1 MKRRTFLQHIGGFL
15 AVLGITEAEWLS
27 LGNNYYQALAQT
39 SSRKLALLVGI
50 NNYSQFPTLNGCL
63 TDVELQKQLL
73 IHRFGFQLSDIL
85 CLTDEQASKSLIQK
99 AFNDLN
105 SQVQP
110 GDVVY
115 FHFSGYS
122 TYVKSQKAL
131 ILFDDSLEKK
141 GEANYLL
148 EETLQLILHAL
159 KTENVIAV
167 LDTGYNINHS
177 KNCGLKVRT
186 VKIPDNINIAND
198 ELEYQKQLK
207 SQAITT
213 PPALILSATSNPN
226 QSARELQMS
235 GFSTGLFTYALTQY
249 LWENSLTTTVQ
260 FGLQKVNSTVQQ
272 LGSNQQSTLIN
283 SKKIQQ
289 LGTFASNFGIGA
301 DINIQSEYSGGAEG
315 AITSVEEDGKA
326 VQLWL
331 GGVPAHVLEYMGA
344 NSRFA
349 VISNSASSPNL
360 VLRVRSGLTAKAS
373 LRTDSSTETSISL
386 QVGQLIQEV
395 VRVIPKNIHLN
406 IGLDKLERIE
416 RVDATSAFATLNHIS
431 STAAEQPTDYIFG
444 KLLDKPQETGAMVS
458 SSRYGLFSLSGELIA
473 NTSGEVGEAVK
484 VAAQRLAPKLQ
495 TLLAAKLWRITENEA
510 SSLLNVKVTLE
521 TVVASHAGASSQP
534 IMIRESFRG
543 RAFSTK
549 VLTTT
554 TTTTTMELNK
564 LSIGNRIQYKV
575 ENKSN
580 QTLYLML
587 LGLDSS
593 KNAFAL
599 YAWHNKSEDAPPL
612 PSLQNITIEPGA
624 TTTVPQTNP
633 GFEWIIQGLSD
644 SIEVQLI
651 LSTAP
656 FTQTLAALS
665 VTKVARV
672 EQQRIVP
679 VSNPSEVAVALLQD
693 LHDAYK
699 DKKDTSDAYVW
710 NVNNWASFSFVFQA
724 Q

>member
-1 MKRRTFLQHIGGFL
+1 MMKRRTFLQRIGGIL
-15 AVLGITEAEWLS
+15 AVLGITEAFELS

-39 SSRKLALLVGI
+39 SLRKLALLVGI

-131 ILFDDSLEKK
+131 VLFDDSLEKK
-141 GEANYLL
+141 GETNYLL

-177 KNCGLKVRT
+177 KNCGLKVRA
-186 VKIPDNINIAND
+186 VQISDNINIAGD

-235 GFSTGLFTYALTQY
+235 GFSSGLFTYALTQY

-260 FGLQKVNSTVQQ
+260 FGLQKVNLTVQQ

-301 DINIQSEYSGGAEG
+301 DINIQIQAQHSGGAEG
-315 AITSVEEDGKA
+315 AITIVEEDGKT

-331 GGVPAHVLEYMGA
+331 GGVPAHVLEYIGA

-349 VISNSASSPNL
+349 VVSNSVSSPNL

-373 LRTDSSTETSISL
+373 LRTDYSTETPISL
-386 QVGQLIQEV
+386 KVGQLIQEV

-431 STAAEQPTDYIFG
+431 STVAEQPTDYIFG
-444 KLLDKPQETGAMVS
+444 KLLDKPQETGVMLS

-521 TVVASHAGASSQP
+521 TVVASHDGASSQP
-534 IMIRESFRG
+534 IMIRETLRSQLL
-543 RAFSTK
+543 STK
-549 VLTTT
+549 VLST
-554 TTTTTMELNK
+554 ELNK
-564 LSIGNRIQYKV
+564 LSIGNRIQYKI

-593 KNAFAL
+593 KNAFGL
-599 YAWHNKSEDAPPL
+599 YSWQNKSEDAPSN

-644 SIEVQLI
+644 SIEVQFI

>member
-1 MKRRTFLQHIGGFL
+1 MKRRTFLQRIGSVL

-27 LGNNYYQALAQT
+27 LGNNYYQASAQT

-177 KNCGLKVRT
+177 KNCGLKVRA
-186 VKIPDNINIAND
+186 VQIPDDINIADD
-198 ELEYQKQLK
+198 ELKYQKQLK

-301 DINIQSEYSGGAEG
+301 DINIQSERSGGAEG
-315 AITSVEEDGKA
+315 AITTVEEDDKT

-331 GGVPAHVLEYMGA
+331 GGVPVHVLEYIGA

-349 VISNSASSPNL
+349 IVSNVISNSTSSPNL

-373 LRTDSSTETSISL
+373 LRTDSSTETPITL

-431 STAAEQPTDYIFG
+431 STVAEQPADYIFG

-458 SSRYGLFSLSGELIA
+458 SSRYGLFTLSGELIT

-534 IMIRESFRG
+534 IMIRETFRG
-543 RAFSTK
+543 QLLSTK
-549 VLTTT
+549 VLTTV
-554 TTTTTMELNK
+554 ELNK
-564 LSIGNRIQYKV
+564 LSIGNRVQYKI

-599 YAWHNKSEDAPPL
+599 YAWQNKSEDAPSN

-644 SIEVQLI
+644 SWEVQLI

>member
-1 MKRRTFLQHIGGFL
+1 MKRRTFLQRIGSVL

-105 SQVQP
+105 SQVKP

-122 TYVKSQKAL
+122 SYVKSQKAL

-148 EETLQLILHAL
+148 EQTLQLILHAL

-167 LDTGYNINHS
+167 LDSGYSINHS
-177 KNCGLKVRT
+177 KNCGLKVRA
-186 VKIPDNINIAND
+186 VQIPDNINIADD

-235 GFSTGLFTYALTQY
+235 GFSSGLFTYALTQY
-249 LWENSLTTTVQ
+249 LWENNLTTTVQ

-301 DINIQSEYSGGAEG
+301 DINIQSQIESERSGGAEG
-315 AITSVEEDGKA
+315 AITAVEEDGKA

-373 LRTDSSTETSISL
+373 LRTDSSTETPITL

-395 VRVIPKNIHLN
+395 VRVIPKNIQLN

-431 STAAEQPTDYIFG
+431 STVAEQPTDYIFG
-444 KLLDKPQETGAMVS
+444 KLLDKPQETGAMLS
-458 SSRYGLFSLSGELIA
+458 SSRYGLFTLSGELIT
-473 NTSGEVGEAVK
+473 NTVGEVGEAVK

-521 TVVASHAGASSQP
+521 TVVASHDGASSQP
-534 IMIRESFRG
+534 IMIRETLRG
-543 RAFSTK
+543 QASTK
-549 VLTTT
+549 VLTTI
-554 TTTTTMELNK
+554 ELNK
-564 LSIGNRIQYKV
+564 LSIGNRIQYQV

-593 KNAFAL
+593 KNAFGL
-599 YAWHNKSEDAPPL
+599 YAWQNKSEDAPSN

-624 TTTVPQTNP
+624 TSTVPQTNP

-644 SIEVQLI
+644 SWEVQLI

-679 VSNPSEVAVALLQD
+679 VSNPSEVAIALLQD

>member
-1 MKRRTFLQHIGGFL
+1 MMKRRTFLQRIGSVL

-105 SQVQP
+105 SQVKP

-122 TYVKSQKAL
+122 SYVKSQKAL

-148 EETLQLILHAL
+148 EQTLQLILHAL

-167 LDTGYNINHS
+167 LDSGYSINHS
-177 KNCGLKVRT
+177 KNCGLKVRA
-186 VKIPDNINIAND
+186 VQIPDNINIADD

-235 GFSTGLFTYALTQY
+235 GFSSGLFTYALTQY
-249 LWENSLTTTVQ
+249 LWENNLTTTVQ

-301 DINIQSEYSGGAEG
+301 DINIQSQIESERSGGAEG
-315 AITSVEEDGKA
+315 AITAVEEDGKA

-373 LRTDSSTETSISL
+373 LRTDSSTETPITL

-395 VRVIPKNIHLN
+395 VRVIPKNIQLN

-431 STAAEQPTDYIFG
+431 STVAEQPTDYIFG
-444 KLLDKPQETGAMVS
+444 KLLDKPQETGAMLS
-458 SSRYGLFSLSGELIA
+458 SSRYGLFTLSGELIT
-473 NTSGEVGEAVK
+473 NTVGEVGEAVK

-521 TVVASHAGASSQP
+521 TVVASHDGASSQP
-534 IMIRESFRG
+534 IMIRETLRG
-543 RAFSTK
+543 QASTK
-549 VLTTT
+549 VLTTI
-554 TTTTTMELNK
+554 ELNK
-564 LSIGNRIQYKV
+564 LSIGNRIQYQV

-593 KNAFAL
+593 KNAFGL
-599 YAWHNKSEDAPPL
+599 YAWQNKSEDAPSN

-624 TTTVPQTNP
+624 TSTVPQTNP

-644 SIEVQLI
+644 SWEVQLI

-679 VSNPSEVAVALLQD
+679 VSNPSEVAIALLQD

>member
-1 MKRRTFLQHIGGFL
+1 MKRRTFLQRIGSIL
-15 AVLGITEAEWLS
+15 AVLEITEAFGLS

-73 IHRFGFQLSDIL
+73 IHRFGFQLSDII
-85 CLTDEQASKSLIQK
+85 CLTNEQASKSLIQK

-105 SQVQP
+105 TQVKP

-122 TYVKSQKAL
+122 SYVKSQKAL
-131 ILFDDSLEKK
+131 VLFDDSLEKK

-177 KNCGLKVRT
+177 KNCGLKVRA
-186 VKIPDNINIAND
+186 VQIPDNINIADD

-207 SQAITT
+207 NRAITT

-301 DINIQSEYSGGAEG
+301 DINIQSQIQAQHSGGAEG
-315 AITSVEEDGKA
+315 AITTVEEDGKT

-331 GGVPAHVLEYMGA
+331 GGVPAHVLEYIGV

-349 VISNSASSPNL
+349 VISNSASSNL

-373 LRTDSSTETSISL
+373 LRTDSSTETPITL

-416 RVDATSAFATLNHIS
+416 RVDATSAFATFNHIS
-431 STAAEQPTDYIFG
+431 STVAEQPTDYIFG

-521 TVVASHAGASSQP
+521 TVVASHDGASSQP
-534 IMIRESFRG
+534 IMIRETLRSQ
-543 RAFSTK
+543 AFSTK
-549 VLTTT
+549 VLTTI
-554 TTTTTMELNK
+554 ELNK
-564 LSIGNRIQYKV
+564 LSIGNRIQYQV

-580 QTLYLML
+580 QILYLML

-599 YAWHNKSEDAPPL
+599 YAWQNKSEDAPSN

-644 SIEVQLI
+644 SWEVQLI

-699 DKKDTSDAYVW
+699 DKKDMSDAYVW